1 MEVAC
6 AQVLD
11 AMMLSCLLVFILISS
26 ENIDRNCSCQ
36 CEIEIERAR
45 EGGDER
51 DGGKKGIVRRSINR
65 SICEMV
71 RASINYS
78 KELNKT
84 GHINRTEMDKREF
97 FAGWQRMAHK

>member
-45 EGGDER
+45 GGMSVMVGKRGLCEG
-51 DGGKKGIVRRSINR
+51 
-65 SICEMV
+65 
-71 RASINYS
+71 A
-78 KELNKT
+78 
-84 GHINRTEMDKREF
+84 
-97 FAGWQRMAHK
+97 

>member
-36 CEIEIERAR
+36 CEIEIEKAR
-45 EGGDER
+45 ERGG
-51 DGGKKGIVRRSINR
+51 
-65 SICEMV
+65 
-71 RASINYS
+71 
-78 KELNKT
+78 
-84 GHINRTEMDKREF
+84 
-97 FAGWQRMAHK
+97 